1 LKRAGASL
9 ALALVASAAC
19 AGCSRSAVPSAPQA
33 DAAPRPVA
41 LVAPDAA
48 PASADTASAEAG
60 SPEPSSIA
68 ADASVEAGAT
78 PTPPPPTHGVY
89 LGRKLAR
96 PMSHL
101 GAAWLDRAGRDAVQR
116 PSHVLDVAG
125 VRAGARVCDF
135 GAGSGYFTVHLARR
149 VGPTGR
155 VFAVD
160 LQPEMLTLLRQKLTR
175 EGLSNVTPVLAKASE
190 PSLPAASVDLVLMV
204 DVYHELER
212 PDLTMAQLRAA
223 LAPGGRVVWV
233 EYRAEDPNV
242 SIKPDHKMSLA
253 QIRREAAAVGY
264 RITQVDESLPQQ
276 RIVVLAP

>member
-1 LKRAGASL
+1 
-9 ALALVASAAC
+9 
-19 AGCSRSAVPSAPQA
+19 
-33 DAAPRPVA
+33 
-41 LVAPDAA
+41 
-48 PASADTASAEAG
+48 
-60 SPEPSSIA
+60 
-68 ADASVEAGAT
+68 
-78 PTPPPPTHGVY
+78 
-89 LGRKLAR
+89 
-96 PMSHL
+96 MSHL

-116 PSHVLDVAG
+116 PEHVLDVAG
-125 VRAGARVCDF
+125 ARAGARVCDF

-160 LQPEMLTLLRQKLTR
+160 VQPEMLALLEQKLTR
-175 EGLSNVTPVLAKASE
+175 ERLLNVTPVLANPSE